1 MKLTPIASNM
11 TVLELDNGTEI
22 LFSYSTPVAGKIMP
36 FYYHF
41 LTLPSFF
48 VTEENYSRTTTRH
61 ISRYLSQY
69 DLGEGAKRI
78 SQATIDRMVTT
89 TTPEAI
95 Q

>member
-1 MKLTPIASNM
+1 MKLINIAHNM

-22 LFSYSTPVAGKIMP
+22 LFSYSTPVAGNNN
-36 FYYHF
+36 
-41 LTLPSFF
+41 LSGFF

-61 ISRYLSQY
+61 INRYLSQY

-89 TTPEAI
+89 TTPKAI

>member
-22 LFSYSTPVAGKIMP
+22 LFSYSTPVAGNNN
-36 FYYHF
+36 
-41 LTLPSFF
+41 LSGFF
-48 VTEENYSRTTTRH
+48 VTEENYSRTTTKH
-61 ISRYLSQY
+61 INRYLSQY
-69 DLGEGAKRI
+69 DLGKGAKKI

-89 TTPEAI
+89 TTPKAM

>member
-1 MKLTPIASNM
+1 MKLISIAHNM

-22 LFSYSTPVAGKIMP
+22 LFSYSTPVAGNNN
-36 FYYHF
+36 
-41 LTLPSFF
+41 LSGFF

-61 ISRYLSQY
+61 INRYLSQY

-89 TTPEAI
+89 TTPKAT

>member
-1 MKLTPIASNM
+1 MKLINIAHNM

-22 LFSYSTPVAGKIMP
+22 LFSYSTPVAGNNN
-36 FYYHF
+36 
-41 LTLPSFF
+41 LSGFF
-48 VTEENYSRTTTRH
+48 VTEENYSRTTTRP
-61 ISRYLSQY
+61 INRYLSQY
-69 DLGEGAKRI
+69 DLGEGAKKI

>member
-1 MKLTPIASNM
+1 MKLINIAHNM

-22 LFSYSTPVAGKIMP
+22 LFSYSTPVAGNNN
-36 FYYHF
+36 
-41 LTLPSFF
+41 LSGFF

-61 ISRYLSQY
+61 INRYLSQY
-69 DLGEGAKRI
+69 DLGKGAKKI

-89 TTPEAI
+89 TTPKAM

>member
-1 MKLTPIASNM
+1 MKLISIAHNM
-11 TVLELDNGTEI
+11 TVLELDDETEI
-22 LFSYSTPVAGKIMP
+22 LFSYSTPVAGNNN
-36 FYYHF
+36 
-41 LTLPSFF
+41 LSGFF

-61 ISRYLSQY
+61 INRYLSQY

-89 TTPEAI
+89 TTPKAT

>member
-1 MKLTPIASNM
+1 MKLINIAHNM

-22 LFSYSTPVAGKIMP
+22 LFSYSTPVAGNNN
-36 FYYHF
+36 
-41 LTLPSFF
+41 LSGFF

-61 ISRYLSQY
+61 INRYLSQY

-78 SQATIDRMVTT
+78 SQATIDQMVVTT
-89 TTPEAI
+89 TTPKAT

>member
-11 TVLELDNGTEI
+11 TVLELDNGTEV

-41 LTLPSFF
+41 LTLPGFF

-61 ISRYLSQY
+61 INRYLSQY
-69 DLGEGAKRI
+69 DLKKGAAII
-78 SQATIDRMVTT
+78 SQAAIDRMVTT
-89 TTPEAI
+89 TTPKAT